1 MAAGIVY
8 HNITTATGVTFSI
21 ACWVPNTAAP
31 DVGAIPVTVPI
42 FSDGTVI
49 ADATGLKLSSSQ
61 FSPLGQTT
69 MGASAPVAIASDQ
82 SQIKVNPGVSAT
94 ANGAT
99 ASRILATASNNLTN
113 LKASAGQLYT
123 IDVFNVAAY
132 NVFLKLY
139 NKASAP
145 VVASDTPIMTIP
157 IQAGGGYSKTWPMG
171 LPFATGIAYA
181 IVKLQADTDNTNVVA
196 GDLTGN
202 IVWI

>member
-1 MAAGIVY
+1 M
-8 HNITTATGVTFSI
+8 S
-21 ACWVPNTAAP
+21 
-31 DVGAIPVTVPI
+31 
-42 FSDGTVI
+42 
-49 ADATGLKLSSSQ
+49 
-61 FSPLGQTT
+61 
-69 MGASAPVAIASDQ
+69 ASVPVAIASNQ
-82 SQIKVNPGVSAT
+82 SAIPATMAITAT

-99 ASRILATASNNLTN
+99 ASRVNAAATTN
-113 LKASAGQLYT
+113 ATSLKASAGQLYT

-145 VVASDTPIMTIP
+145 TVGTDTPVMTIP

-181 IVKLQADTDNTNVVA
+181 ITKLQADSDTTVLVA

-202 IVWI
+202 TTWI